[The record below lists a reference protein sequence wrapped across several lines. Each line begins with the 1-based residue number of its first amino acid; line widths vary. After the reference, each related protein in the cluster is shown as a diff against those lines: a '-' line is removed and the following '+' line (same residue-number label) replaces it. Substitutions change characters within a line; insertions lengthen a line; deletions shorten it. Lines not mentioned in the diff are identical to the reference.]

1 MSNTSAI
8 RDHMKSIRQTVQISN
23 AQKLIAGARIVKA
36 RRVLE
41 RSQLY
46 HNRIQRAVA
55 SILADCEAK
64 NKYLDSGQEIKKRGL
79 LVFSADRGLAGG
91 YNQNIMKLA
100 ARTIA
105 EKPIVKLLVVGH
117 VGYGKFSR
125 INVPLDKDFM
135 YSVENPTVYTAR
147 EMAERMIGM
156 FENDEVDCF
165 DVLYTSL
172 ISAMHMTPSVE
183 RLFPLSPE
191 SLGTPRQHFGEYSPS
206 ADDVLEVMIPK
217 YLKGFLFGC
226 LVEAWMCEL
235 SARVSAMDSA
245 IKNGNEMLAKLSLEY
260 NRVRQSAITQEI
272 TEIVAGAA
280 AMEEEEEI

>member
-8 RDHMKSIRQTVQISN
+8 RDHMRSIRQTVQISN

-36 RRVLE
+36 RKMLD
-41 RSQLY
+41 RSRLY

-55 SILADCEAK
+55 SILGDCATK
-64 NKYLDSGQEIKKRGL
+64 NRYLDIGQEVKKRGL

-100 ARTIA
+100 YQTIR

-125 INVPLDKDFM
+125 LDAPLDKDFK
-135 YSVENPTVYTAR
+135 YSMENPSVYTAR
-147 EMAERMIGM
+147 EMAERMVSM

-165 DVLYTSL
+165 DIIYTKF
-172 ISAMHMTPSVE
+172 ISAVHVNPSLE

-191 SLGTPRQHFGEYSPS
+191 SLGTPGEHFVEYSPS
-206 ADDVLEVMIPK
+206 ADEVLEVMIPK

-235 SARVSAMDSA
+235 SSRVSAMDGA
-245 IKNGNEMLAKLSLEY
+245 IKNGNEMLAKLSLQY
-260 NRVRQSAITQEI
+260 NRIRQGAITQEI

-280 AMEEEEEI
+280 SMAEEEEI